1 MTFQTVSLS
10 EKSTEDLSQYY
21 TCRSCGM
28 KFDSFGDMQRH
39 ILVEHMQKEDIIG
52 KEESEKSNQK

>member
-10 EKSTEDLSQYY
+10 EKSTGDLSQYY